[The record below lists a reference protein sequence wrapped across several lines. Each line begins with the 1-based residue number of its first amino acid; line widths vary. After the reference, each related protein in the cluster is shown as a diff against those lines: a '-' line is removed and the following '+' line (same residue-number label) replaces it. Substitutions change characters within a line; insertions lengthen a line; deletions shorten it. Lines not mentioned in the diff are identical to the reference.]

1 MSDETRKAIAKRLD
15 AKQKALKAAQK
26 PKKAPKVSNGAEG

>member
-1 MSDETRKAIAKRLD
+1 MRPTPRDAIAKRLD

-26 PKKAPKVSNGAEG
+26 PKKAPKEQSGAEG

>member
-15 AKQKALKAAQK
+15 AKQKALKATQK
-26 PKKAPKVSNGAEG
+26 PKKAPKEQSGAEG

>member
-26 PKKAPKVSNGAEG
+26 PKKAKSAEG